1 MTFML
6 DLISSHYIVDW
17 KLNLESAMD
26 IAYQSEMS
34 MRNRV
39 AMYRYDD
46 GAIPPFVLHLSDGAF
61 YKFIWT
67 AVLNRHVM
75 SESATVYLRRED
87 LLAEDWKV
95 VVAKMPEMDAR
106 VTPVRDMMK
115 YRFYQ
120 QIMGEVPSD
129 E

>member
-1 MTFML
+1 MTFVL
-6 DLISSHYIVDW
+6 DLTNALYVVDW

-39 AMYRYDD
+39 AIYRYDD

-67 AVLNRHVM
+67 AGLNRHVM
-75 SESATVYLRRED
+75 SASAQVYLRRED

-95 VVAKMPEMDAR
+95 VVVKRPEMDRR
-106 VTPVRDMMK
+106 VVPVKDMMK
-115 YRFYQ
+115 YRFDEQ
-120 QIMGEVPSD
+120 VMGEVPSD